1 MASDVRCM
9 RCQGLC
15 VRTQLQDGNL
25 RINHALRCINC
36 GSVLDT
42 TILAMQQLQQL
53 GKKPTPSG
61 KYTRRGK
68 YERKVEHAD
77 IQ

>member
-1 MASDVRCM
+1 MVSDGRCQ
-9 RCQGLC
+9 RCQGCC
-15 VRTQLQDGNL
+15 VQHQLQDGNI
-25 RINHALRCINC
+25 RINHAIRCLNC
-36 GSVLDT
+36 GNILDT
-42 TILAMQQLQQL
+42 TIMAMQQLQQL

-68 YERKVEHAD
+68 YERKVTHAH